1 MHNLSCENEFYL
13 HENEKWFPYQR
24 LSTYPR
30 FETEARGN
38 SEMAYWVYT
47 DFIRNWFICLIQF
60 PSLVFYFKRKWPL
73 ISSSGHS
80 YKMKSRVTKCLTHST
95 YECKM
100 IITISYPKCLRI
112 IVGDYINCKAKAF
125 FKDMLIAEFYW
136 SRRNVTSLRKG
147 MNHMSH
153 ISYTKA
159 LLVYLHWWNSLS
171 RMSKGDNVRLYATVI
186 PETFFGINVINM
198 WSLFFTALS
207 PLHSWSTHQRYPGDI
222 CSSRERQHHVCSEW
236 DF

>member
-1 MHNLSCENEFYL
+1 
-13 HENEKWFPYQR
+13 
-24 LSTYPR
+24 
-30 FETEARGN
+30 
-38 SEMAYWVYT
+38 
-47 DFIRNWFICLIQF
+47 
-60 PSLVFYFKRKWPL
+60 
-73 ISSSGHS
+73 
-80 YKMKSRVTKCLTHST
+80 
-95 YECKM
+95 M

-186 PETFFGINVINM
+186 PETFFGINVINKFVFH
-198 WSLFFTALS
+198 SIISVTFVVYPSTIPRRYLLFTRTLTSRLLRMRLLVCFEEYSRCSHGHHPALAGQEKRCV
-207 PLHSWSTHQRYPGDI
+207 LGI
-222 CSSRERQHHVCSEW
+222 G
-236 DF
+236 

>member
-1 MHNLSCENEFYL
+1 
-13 HENEKWFPYQR
+13 
-24 LSTYPR
+24 
-30 FETEARGN
+30 
-38 SEMAYWVYT
+38 MAYWVYT
-47 DFIRNWFICLIQF
+47 DFITNWFIVKY
-60 PSLVFYFKRKWPL
+60 S
-73 ISSSGHS
+73 
-80 YKMKSRVTKCLTHST
+80 SRVWYFISRESGRWFLLLVILTKWNHGLQNVSLNST

-147 MNHMSH
+147 TNHMSH